1 MFTIKYL
8 LSINHV
14 LEDCGRVVP
23 ERRTG
28 EKIMANVLPK
38 YDRTSHVK
46 VKWALVLC
54 KGGHLGASIIHGN
67 TSIRVTHLQ
76 FIKCFKKFIPFH
88 PHHAPVRKRLSCLF
102 NIQRSEGQ
110 RG

>member
-1 MFTIKYL
+1 M
-8 LSINHV
+8 
-14 LEDCGRVVP
+14 LEDWERMVP
-23 ERRTG
+23 ERRMG
-28 EKIMANVLPK
+28 EKIMANVPHK

-46 VKWALVLC
+46 VKWALVVC

-88 PHHAPVRKRLSCLF
+88 LHHAPVRKRLSCLF
-102 NIQRSEGQ
+102 NIQKSENQ